1 MEMETNIFAFLGNM
15 SHNVCGQL
23 VMFTFD
29 STVHPYCSWG
39 YVLENPCD
47 CKTTVQEVKTLWEKW
62 VSGTK
67 DII

>member
-39 YVLENPCD
+39 YVLENPCVTVKPQ
-47 CKTTVQEVKTLWEKW
+47 CKKLRPYGKNGFQEPKT
-62 VSGTK
+62 
-67 DII
+67 